1 MSASVFRVVYDKRT
15 GMFSS
20 LQYNGKEYLNR
31 PMEVTIWRAPTD
43 NDRTIQHRWK
53 AAHYH
58 ETYTRAYETRVE
70 QQEHLICLKSHVALL
85 APTVQRILDMQI
97 EWQIDEAGGIA
108 VHFAVQK
115 DPDFLELPRF
125 GVRLCLDHALEQ
137 VVYSGM
143 GPQESYRDK
152 HRGSSHGRY
161 ESTVTAMHEDY
172 IFPQENGSHY
182 DCDYVE
188 VRYGQALPGLVVAS
202 ATPFSFNVSHYSA
215 EELTRAAHNYELQDS
230 GSTILCI
237 DYAQNGIGSNSCG
250 PEVLPQ
256 YRLRRRNLRFPL
268 SCYL

>member
-1 MSASVFRVVYDKRT
+1 MSASVFRFVYDKRT

-115 DPDFLELPRF
+115 IRI
-125 GVRLCLDHALEQ
+125 
-137 VVYSGM
+137 S
-143 GPQESYRDK
+143 
-152 HRGSSHGRY
+152 
-161 ESTVTAMHEDY
+161 
-172 IFPQENGSHY
+172 
-182 DCDYVE
+182 
-188 VRYGQALPGLVVAS
+188 
-202 ATPFSFNVSHYSA
+202 
-215 EELTRAAHNYELQDS
+215 
-230 GSTILCI
+230 
-237 DYAQNGIGSNSCG
+237 
-250 PEVLPQ
+250 
-256 YRLRRRNLRFPL
+256 
-268 SCYL
+268 